1 MATRELKFNLE
12 VEQNALLNANPQ
24 EFYAKAYLDSDVVDN
39 FRTLAGIKYKTK
51 IATVLFGSLLK
62 ESGCSFD
69 TTGTDRL
76 NAIEIDVAAVSA
88 MAQICQFELEQSFLS
103 AQMAQGSNGDF
114 TVASFMSHYW
124 AEMAS
129 EIKEEIEL
137 IRWQGDT
144 AGTFSDEEAFLA
156 LCDGYEKKLLA
167 AVTGVTA
174 TANGTGTAATFKVN
188 VGRKGNIETVDVLTA
203 GAYSAAPTVLTLAN
217 ISGGSGA
224 TLTIQTTGSSPSI
237 TVTGVTVTAE
247 GKNYPTRVV
256 SVSGTTLSA
265 SNIITEMTKVFTAL
279 PKRIRRRKDLLRF
292 HVSPVAADLYRQA
305 TAAANTMSY
314 ITKALDL
321 TYLDIKI
328 VVNDG
333 MSDNKMVLTRRDN
346 LLYAFDG
353 AADGEQLKAI
363 NLSDTTGDEI
373 IRTRANL
380 KMAFYNVNNEE
391 IVFYN

>member
-1 MATRELKFNLE
+1 
-12 VEQNALLNANPQ
+12 
-24 EFYAKAYLDSDVVDN
+24 
-39 FRTLAGIKYKTK
+39 
-51 IATVLFGSLLK
+51 
-62 ESGCSFD
+62 
-69 TTGTDRL
+69 
-76 NAIEIDVAAVSA
+76 
-88 MAQICQFELEQSFLS
+88 
-103 AQMAQGSNGDF
+103 
-114 TVASFMSHYW
+114 
-124 AEMAS
+124 
-129 EIKEEIEL
+129 
-137 IRWQGDT
+137 
-144 AGTFSDEEAFLA
+144 
-156 LCDGYEKKLLA
+156 
-167 AVTGVTA
+167 
-174 TANGTGTAATFKVN
+174 
-188 VGRKGNIETVDVLTA
+188 VLTI
-203 GAYSAAPTVLTLAN
+203 AN
-217 ISGGSGA
+217 TNGGSGA
-224 TLTIQTTGSSPSI
+224 TFTIQTTGSSPSI

-363 NLSDTTGDEI
+363 NLSDTTGDEV

-380 KMAFYNVNNEE
+380 KVAFYNVNNEE